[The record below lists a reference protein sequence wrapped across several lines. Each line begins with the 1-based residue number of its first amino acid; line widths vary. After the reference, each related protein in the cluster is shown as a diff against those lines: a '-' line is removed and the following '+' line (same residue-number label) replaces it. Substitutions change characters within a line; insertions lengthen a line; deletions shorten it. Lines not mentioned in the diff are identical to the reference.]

1 MGTNQRASIVMSDD
15 EIADFVV
22 KSRTGT
28 LATVGPD
35 GQPHLTAMWYAV
47 VDGEIWLETKA
58 KSQKA
63 VNLKRDP
70 RVSFLIEDGDTY
82 DTLRG
87 VSFEGVAEIVDDPD
101 VSHRVGVSVFE
112 RYTGPYTDEMKPVRR
127 ADDEQAGLRA
137 HCRPP
142 RALMGSPQARD
153 AAHAGGRIDRAGRAG
168 DRRLVVCSLCSPD
181 GIRTHA
187 TAVRGRRPRPL
198 DDGARTDPSC
208 QHSSPEKAHLIAGR
222 AAILLGYQDS
232 NLEWL
237 NQNQLCCQLH
247 HTPLAA

>member
-1 MGTNQRASIVMSDD
+1 MGTNQRASIVMSED

-35 GQPHLTAMWYAV
+35 AQPHLTAMWYGV

-70 RVSFLIEDGDTY
+70 RVSFLIEGGDTY

-112 RYTGPYTDEMKPVRR
+112 RYTIVEQMMNKRVCVRIVARR
-127 ADDEQAGLRA
+127 ARSWDHRKLGLPA
-137 HCRPP
+137 MPVG
-142 RALMGSPQARD
+142 GSTAPAV
-153 AAHAGGRIDRAGRAG
+153 
-168 DRRLVVCSLCSPD
+168 L
-181 GIRTHA
+181 GI
-187 TAVRGRRPRPL
+187 G
-198 DDGARTDPSC
+198 
-208 QHSSPEKAHLIAGR
+208 Q
-222 AAILLGYQDS
+222 
-232 NLEWL
+232 
-237 NQNQLCCQLH
+237 
-247 HTPLAA
+247 